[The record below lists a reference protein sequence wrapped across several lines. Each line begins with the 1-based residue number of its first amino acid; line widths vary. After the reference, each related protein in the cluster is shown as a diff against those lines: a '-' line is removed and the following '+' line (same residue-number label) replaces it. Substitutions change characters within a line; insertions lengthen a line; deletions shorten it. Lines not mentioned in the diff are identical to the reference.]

1 MPAISRKLDCPPRQ
15 DSRYMPRKELPRIP
29 LWIPGGSVRLWTEE
43 LHNVSMFLSVR
54 VGSRACFAALS
65 RSWRAHGRAVP
76 SRRART
82 QRRIGV
88 YAPTPLFLHSL
99 DFTKVRREREKERQ
113 RERSTAR
120 VVPRSSNSLMHI
132 VTRC

>member
-1 MPAISRKLDCPPRQ
+1 MPAVSRKLDCSLRR
-15 DSRYMPRKELPRIP
+15 DSRYMPQKQLPRIP

-43 LHNVSMFLSVR
+43 LHNVSIFLSVR
-54 VGSRACFAALS
+54 VRSRARFAALS

-82 QRRIGV
+82 RRRIRV
-88 YAPTPLFLHSL
+88 YAPTPLLLYSVH
-99 DFTKVRREREKERQ
+99 FTEAGREREKERQ
-113 RERSTAR
+113 RERSTVR